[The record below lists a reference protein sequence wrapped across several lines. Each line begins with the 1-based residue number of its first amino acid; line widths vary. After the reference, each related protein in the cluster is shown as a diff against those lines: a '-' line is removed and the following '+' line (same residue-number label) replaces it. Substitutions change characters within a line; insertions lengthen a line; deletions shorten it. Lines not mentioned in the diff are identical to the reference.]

1 MLLTANSSSCLIQK
15 MNQQIKRKIHKL
27 PKPLEAVFGFIELLF
42 STLLAVSLVFTYL
55 LRIVEVSGDSMSD
68 TLETGDKVIMTAFCN
83 NPKQGDIVVFYASD
97 AVTLD
102 ENGGLVFSAGIRQNL
117 MKRVI
122 AAEGQTVDFDF
133 SAGKVF
139 VDGKV
144 LDEPYISGLTHSD
157 QGAFTG
163 KYPVTVPEGYV
174 FVMGDNRRASI
185 DSRAKELGFVAADDI
200 IGKVVFGISPF
211 GKIDG

>member
-1 MLLTANSSSCLIQK
+1 MK
-15 MNQQIKRKIHKL
+15 IKNKL
-27 PKPLEAVFGFIELLF
+27 PEPLEAILRFIETLMI
-42 STLLAVSLVFTYL
+42 TLLAVCLVFTYL
-55 LRIVEVSGDSMSD
+55 LRIVEVSGDSMSA
-68 TLETGDKVIMTAFCN
+68 TLETGEKVIMTSFCN
-83 NPKQGDIVVFYASD
+83 HPKQGDIVVFYASG

-102 ENGGLVFSAGIRQNL
+102 DKDELVVSAGLRRNL

-133 SAGKVF
+133 AAGKVY
-139 VDGKV
+139 VDGKE

-163 KYPVTVPEGYV
+163 KYPITVPEGYV

-185 DSRAKELGFVAADDI
+185 DSRARELGFVPVEDI
-200 IGKVVFGISPF
+200 IGKVVFRLSPF
-211 GKIDG
+211 GFIDD

>member
-1 MLLTANSSSCLIQK
+1 MKI
-15 MNQQIKRKIHKL
+15 RKKL

-102 ENGGLVFSAGIRQNL
+102 ENGRLVPRENYRISALNCGDEDFAIACMRANLRYLGTSCRGVRQ
-117 MKRVI
+117 
-122 AAEGQTVDFDF
+122 
-133 SAGKVF
+133 
-139 VDGKV
+139 
-144 LDEPYISGLTHSD
+144 
-157 QGAFTG
+157 
-163 KYPVTVPEGYV
+163 
-174 FVMGDNRRASI
+174 
-185 DSRAKELGFVAADDI
+185 SR
-200 IGKVVFGISPF
+200 
-211 GKIDG
+211 